1 MTGDGGA
8 VMDRREFVRGA
19 GALAAAGVISTSIP
33 ARALAG
39 VARSKAGRSVAVFGG
54 GPAGMTV
61 AHELAER
68 GFRVELYERHAVLGG
83 KVRSVRQAGTG
94 VGGRPDVPLNSGGH
108 FFSMLYPN
116 VGDTLARIPSERGT
130 VLDHLTT
137 GRDGMSVLLGWGG
150 GALPIPV
157 PSRARFPKPVTPQM
171 IVQLLLG
178 APKAARM
185 LTLQDEAVLGSKLLA
200 LVASGPKRQWGE
212 LEHLWITDY
221 LRPDRLSAGGRK
233 VAELDGQ
240 IDRYFNARV
249 MQRVLDAAVDGVLGA
264 TGSGISELLCM
275 LDGPETE
282 VWFDPWARYLRG
294 LGVRFRMRQ
303 TLAGLKCRGR
313 IVAASV
319 VDHRGRRRRVEADH
333 YVVAAPCERV
343 SPLLNRGLLAADP
356 SLEGIGRLRNY
367 GGIALQLL
375 LKRKVPELGT
385 LFATLDAP
393 WQVISEVLTSQW
405 TTDLSRC
412 GDGTAVELV
421 AVQVADDSAFRR
433 PGMLYGKPANECTKT
448 ELINE
453 ILAQWRRYLPGGG
466 EIFADANIHSWQVTG
481 RRVAATARGLA
492 TDEPL
497 FAASPGCWQDQ
508 PEQATA
514 IPNLFLAGSYTR
526 TSTIACNMD
535 GANESGKLAAN
546 AVLEASGVSV
556 APIKLGTVPTPPA
569 LQALRAEDDVN
580 YALGLPNVFDVVAP
594 GPGPAAGLGR
604 AA

>member
-1 MTGDGGA
+1 
-8 VMDRREFVRGA
+8 
-19 GALAAAGVISTSIP
+19 
-33 ARALAG
+33 
-39 VARSKAGRSVAVFGG
+39 
-54 GPAGMTV
+54 MTV

-68 GFRVELYERHAVLGG
+68 GFRVALYERHAVLGG

-108 FFSMLYPN
+108 FFSSLYPN
-116 VGDTLARIPSERGT
+116 VGDTLARIPSGRGT

-137 GRDGMSVLLGWGG
+137 GPDGMGVLLGWGG
-150 GALPIPV
+150 GAMPIPL
-157 PSRARFPKPVTPQM
+157 PSFERFPRPFTPQTM
-171 IVQLLLG
+171 VQLVTGGL
-178 APKAARM
+178 KASRM
-185 LTLQDEAVLGSKLLA
+185 LTPQDEAVLGSKLTA
-200 LVASGPKRQWGE
+200 LLTSGPKRQWGE
-212 LEHLWITDY
+212 LEHLWSTDFF
-221 LRPDRLSAGGRK
+221 RPDRLSAEGRK

-249 MQRVLDAAVDGVLGA
+249 FQRVLDAVVNDALGR
-264 TGSGISELLCM
+264 TDSGISEVLCM

-282 VWFDPWARYLRG
+282 VWFDPWARYLRS

-303 TLAGLKCRGR
+303 TLAGLKCRGGR

-319 VDHRGRRRRVEADH
+319 RDHRGRRRRVEADH
-333 YVVAAPCERV
+333 YVIAAPCERV
-343 SPLLNRGLLAADP
+343 SPLLNRGLLAAD
-356 SLEGIGRLRNY
+356 SALESIARLENY

-375 LKRKVPELGT
+375 LKRKVPELRT
-385 LFATLDAP
+385 LFLSLDAP

-412 GDGTAVELV
+412 GDGTAVELI

-453 ILAQWRRYLPGGG
+453 IIAQWRRYLPGGA
-466 EIFADANIHSWQVTG
+466 EIFADANVHSWHVPG
-481 RRVAATARGLA
+481 RRVAGSARGLA

-497 FAASPGCWQDQ
+497 FAASPGSWQHQ

-526 TSTIACNMD
+526 TSTIACNQD
-535 GANESGKLAAN
+535 GANESGKRAAK
-546 AVLEASGVSV
+546 AVLEAAGVSA
-556 APIKLGTVPTPPA
+556 APIKLGTVPPPPE
-569 LQALRAEDDVN
+569 LLALRAQDDIN
-580 YALGLPNVFDVVAP
+580 YAAGLPNAFDVVAP
-594 GPGPAAGLGR
+594 GPGPAAGRGR